1 MVDRILRRLA
11 RISRP
16 AAQANVPGDAWLL
29 GHGARFW
36 ALLVPVALL
45 SGAFGLGL
53 KLLLRVVEHM
63 VWHYRTGEMT
73 DSVARVGA
81 VHRVVVL
88 AVAGLMA
95 GTIWWAMKRFTGTT
109 GGGMNGQIWSRQG
122 DMAVGQT
129 LVSAALTMTIIAM
142 GASIGREQ
150 PPKEGAAALAGVLA
164 KRVGLTREERCLLM
178 ACAAGGGWAAVY
190 NIPFAGGIFV
200 GEVLIGSLALPV
212 LVPALCTSVL
222 ATLVAW
228 TTTPVHPY
236 YLGIPAYPTST
247 SLLVW
252 AVVAGPLLGLLAM
265 GFVWLLGFANVHRAR
280 GNRVLVAPLVVFAA
294 LGALAIPFPE
304 LLGNGRDIGEELFLG
319 GLGAGLIVALLVLK
333 PLVTAW
339 CWGSGASGGMFT
351 PTSAYGA
358 LAGAL
363 LGYLWSL
370 AWPGVPVGAYAL
382 VGTCAVLAAGLAAPL
397 SAVLL
402 MIELTAH
409 LTSLLVPV
417 LLAVGGASLV
427 ARALGGGSV
436 YSVRLPLDQDPST
449 WRGSGRWDVDRIA
462 GRRLLRAT
470 GDPVGEEPTAGTT
483 GHPVDVATNPAGP
496 GRHADPADPAAGPA
510 RRAEPVDP
518 P

>member
-1 MVDRILRRLA
+1 MLGQVLRRLA
-11 RISRP
+11 GTSRP
-16 AAQANVPGDAWLL
+16 AAQANVPGPAWML
-29 GHGARFW
+29 GYGARFW

-53 KLLLRVVEHM
+53 KLLLRVVEHLA
-63 VWHYRTGEMT
+63 WNYRTGAMM
-73 DSVARVGA
+73 DGVARVGA
-81 VHRVVVL
+81 VHRVAVL
-88 AVAGLMA
+88 AVAGVMA
-95 GTIWWAMKRFTGTT
+95 GGIWWALKRFTGST

-122 DMAVGQT
+122 DMDVGQT
-129 LVSAALTMTIIAM
+129 MVSAALSMTIIAM

-150 PPKEGAAALAGVLA
+150 PPKEGAAALACVLA

-200 GEVLIGSLALPV
+200 AEALVGSLALPV
-212 LVPALCTSVL
+212 IVPALCTSVL
-222 ATLVAW
+222 ATAVAW

-236 YLGIPAYPTST
+236 YIGIPAYPTST
-247 SLLVW
+247 PLLVW
-252 AVVAGPLLGLLAM
+252 SVIAGPILGLLAM
-265 GFVWLLGFANVHRAR
+265 GFVWLLGAANVHRAR
-280 GNRVLVAPLVVFAA
+280 GNRVLWAPLVAFAA
-294 LGALAIPFPE
+294 LGALSIAFPE
-304 LLGNGRDIGEELFLG
+304 LLGNGRDIGEALFLG
-319 GLGAGLIVALLVLK
+319 GLGPGLFVALLVLK

-370 AWPGVPVGAYAL
+370 AWPGAPEGAYAL

-402 MIELTAH
+402 MMELTGH
-409 LTSLLVPV
+409 LTPLLVPV
-417 LLAVGGASLV
+417 LLAVGGASLT
-427 ARALGGGSV
+427 AHALGGGSV
-436 YSVRLPLDQDPST
+436 YSVRLPLDEPPST
-449 WRGSGRWDVDRIA
+449 WQGSGRWRVDRIA
-462 GRRLLRAT
+462 GGRLMAPA
-470 GDPVGEEPTAGTT
+470 GDPVAGAPRPQPE
-483 GHPVDVATNPAGP
+483 GADRPAGDTP
-496 GRHADPADPAAGPA
+496 VPKPSGD
-510 RRAEPVDP
+510 PVDP